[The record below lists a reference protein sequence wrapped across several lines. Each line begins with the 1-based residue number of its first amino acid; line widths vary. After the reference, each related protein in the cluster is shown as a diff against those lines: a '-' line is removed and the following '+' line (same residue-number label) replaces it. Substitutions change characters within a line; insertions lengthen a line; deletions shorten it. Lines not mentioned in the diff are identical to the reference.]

1 MAKRSLIPQDMLDM
15 GYVGPSPR
23 FAIYVIDVDSGDI
36 RQLTNDG
43 IRPCWSPDGGK
54 IVFEKYWGNGILVM
68 DADGKNKRW
77 IAPRSARDLTRF
89 RTGKIVDLYMWP
101 DWR

>member
-1 MAKRSLIPQDMLDM
+1 MSHLLYGKLD
-15 GYVGPSPR
+15 VHR
-23 FAIYVIDVDSGDI
+23 IEIYIMNPDGTGK
-36 RQLTNDG
+36 RQLTHGWSSDG
-43 IRPCWSPDGGK
+43 QK

-77 IAPRSARDLTRF
+77 ITPRSVRDLTRF
-89 RTGKIVDLYMWP
+89 RTGKIVGLYMWL